1 MQPKLLLIDESHAY
15 QEVLRIRLEAIGYQ
29 VKSPQSSEELK
40 DLTTQRWDVIISDSQ
55 FQKCDTEKLLE
66 MVRPSVNTVFFYSE
80 KNIQELADPLKKRG
94 VKDVYPKLRRGD
106 LLKAVQA
113 LLSNAPGASPS
124 EPAGAAPVSSVRT
137 QRFLMVDDSPT
148 IRKFVRAIL
157 EKGFPGSQVYEA
169 EDGKTAMHELAGQK
183 MDLIVTDMQMPGV
196 DGQSFIKTLQ
206 RNSLLNKKPIVILSG
221 MVTQEMQKE
230 YGTIPTIRIL
240 SKPADPGKII
250 ETVRGLLTF

>member
-1 MQPKLLLIDESHAY
+1 MQPKLLLIDESKAY
-15 QEVLRIRLEAIGYQ
+15 QEVLRIRLEAIGFHVQ
-29 VKSPQSSEELK
+29 SPHSPEELK
-40 DLTTQRWDVIISDSQ
+40 ELSSQRWDVIVSDSQ
-55 FQKCDTEKLLE
+55 FHKYDTDKLVE
-66 MVRPSVNTVFFYSE
+66 MVRPAVNTVFFYTE
-80 KNIQELADPLKKRG
+80 KDALELSNNLKKRG
-94 VKDVYPKLRRGD
+94 VKDVFPKLRRGD
-106 LLKAVQA
+106 LLKAIQA
-113 LLSNAPGASPS
+113 LVPGASPS
-124 EPAGAAPVSSVRT
+124 SGPEPQPSAMSARS

-169 EDGKTAMHELAGQK
+169 EDGKTALHELAGQK

-206 RNSLLNKKPIVILSG
+206 RNSLLSKKPIVILSG

-230 YGTIPTIRIL
+230 FGTIPTVRIL

-250 ETVRGLLTF
+250 ETVRGLLTV

>member
-29 VKSPQSSEELK
+29 VRSPQSSEEIKELSA
-40 DLTTQRWDVIISDSQ
+40 QRWDVIISDSQ

-66 MVRPSVNTVFFYSE
+66 MLRPNVNTVFFYTE
-80 KNIQELADPLKKRG
+80 KNAQELADSLKKRG
-94 VKDVYPKLRRGD
+94 VKDVFPKLRRGD

-113 LLSNAPGASPS
+113 LLPNSAMPAPS
-124 EPAGAAPVSSVRT
+124 EPAAAAPSGKS

-230 YGTIPTIRIL
+230 FGTIPTIRIL